1 MSKGTARGTSFGRDE
16 GSGAARTRKHFL
28 KTVAGGGA
36 LLALSGL
43 VGCAPDADIRAS
55 ASPVRA
61 GRTQAFRSRPD
72 LRPPPVEVTTP
83 ASGAYPGYV
92 FAAAKNGPDEAYP
105 SQDGPMILDN
115 EGRPVW
121 LRPVREEERDEVL
134 SFDAMDFKAQTYRG
148 KPVLTWWEGLHGGYG
163 RGEYVILDDS
173 YEEVARVRAG
183 NGYEGDH
190 HEFLLTARDTALIV
204 IYGAARRDLSAVGGA
219 ADGAVLEGVIQ
230 EIDVGTGEVVFEWRS
245 LEHVGLEESY
255 RRPSTD
261 PSEKFDYFHINS
273 VDVDEDENLIV
284 SARRTSAVYKIHRE
298 TGEVIWRLGGK
309 RSDFEMGEG
318 ARFAF
323 QHDARRHPDG
333 TITLFDN
340 RGADMDE
347 PSRAVALRLD
357 EDAMTATLAGEYVH
371 PDRFFAIFQGNVQA
385 LPGGNVFVGWGSAP
399 YLSEFSREGK
409 LLFDAR
415 FPDEVE
421 SYRAFRLPWKGFPKD
436 RPAVAAESENGDR
449 TTLYVSW
456 NGATAV
462 AAWEVLAG
470 PSPDRLE
477 SLGSAPRKGFETAVT
492 FTTAEPYVAVGAQ
505 DRAGRT
511 LGTSEAVRRRSR
523 QG

>member
-1 MSKGTARGTSFGRDE
+1 MREGYRVIKGTAQ
-16 GSGAARTRKHFL
+16 GAARTRKEFL
-28 KTVAGGGA
+28 KAVGGGA

-43 VGCAPDADIRAS
+43 AGSGLVGCEPDANIRAS
-55 ASPVRA
+55 ASPART
-61 GRTQAFRSRPD
+61 GRTLAFRSRPD

-83 ASGAYPGYV
+83 AARGASHGYL

-105 SQDGPMILDN
+105 AQDGPMILDN
-115 EGRPVW
+115 VGSPVW
-121 LRPVREEERDEVL
+121 LRPVREEERDV
-134 SFDAMDFKAQTYRG
+134 MDFKAQVYRG
-148 KPVLTWWEGLHGGYG
+148 RPVLTWWEGVHGGYG
-163 RGEYVILDDS
+163 RGEYVIFDDS
-173 YEEVARVRAG
+173 YREVARVRAG

-190 HEFLLTARDTALIV
+190 HEFLITARDTALIV
-204 IYGAARRDLSAVGGA
+204 IYGPARKDLSSVGGA

-230 EIDVGTGEVVFEWRS
+230 EIDIASGEVLFEWHS
-245 LEHVGLEESY
+245 LEHVDVGESY
-255 RRPSTD
+255 QRPR
-261 PSEKFDYFHINS
+261 PGQRAAFDYFHINS

-298 TGEVIWRLGGK
+298 TGQVIWRLGGK

-340 RGADMDE
+340 RGEDMGE
-347 PSRAVALRLD
+347 PSRAVALKLD
-357 EDAMTATLAGEYVH
+357 EGAMNATLAKEYVH
-371 PDRFFAIFQGNVQA
+371 PDRFFAIFQGNIQA

-399 YLSEFSREGK
+399 YLSEFSREGM

-415 FPDEVE
+415 FPDEAE
-421 SYRAFRLPWKGFPKD
+421 SYRAFRLPWKGLPKD
-436 RPAVAAESENGDR
+436 RPTVAAESENEDR

-456 NGATAV
+456 NGATEV

-470 PSPDRLE
+470 PNPDRLE
-477 SLGSAPRKGFETAVT
+477 PLGSVPRKGFETAVT

-505 DRAGRT
+505 DRSGRT
-511 LGTSEAVRRRSR
+511 LNTSETVRRRSR
-523 QG
+523 QR